1 LRGIAGLSRV
11 CDVAAG
17 EILMTANGWL
27 QIFFV
32 LLVVFLVTKPLGL
45 FMARVFARKRTWL
58 DPVMRPVEK
67 ILYKLTGVDESHEM
81 EWKEYA
87 LALILFSGVSMIL
100 LYVLQRVQAWLPW
113 NPQKLP
119 GVAPALAF
127 NTAASFTTNTNWQ
140 NYVPE
145 STMSYMTQMV
155 GLAYHNWVSAA
166 AGLALAIAFIRGIS
180 RREQKTIGNFWVDLV
195 RGTLWVLAPLCLI
208 GALLLVSQGVV
219 QNLKP
224 YDTVQL
230 LDPYE
235 TPQLGADGK
244 PVNGPDGKPV
254 MQTVSQQV
262 IAQGPTA
269 SQEIIK
275 ELGTN
280 GGGFFNANSAHPF
293 ENPTPFTNFLEIF
306 CILAIPSALTYTLGT
321 ATGSRRHGWAIWSA
335 MALLFLAGVTTA
347 YWAEARG
354 NPLVTAAAQHGAG
367 QSASSIQ
374 PAGNFEGKEVRF
386 GIANSA
392 LFATVTTD
400 TSCGAVNSMHDSF
413 TPLGGMVPLI
423 NLMLGEVIFGGVG
436 AGMYGML
443 VFVILSVFIAGL
455 MVGRTPEYLG
465 KKIEAYDVKMAML
478 VILIFPLVILVFT
491 AISVLY
497 TFGTSAI
504 ANAGPHGF
512 TEILYAFTSSVANNG
527 SAFNGLSGNTAWYNT
542 SLGMAML
549 LGRFMMVLPVLAI
562 AGNLARK
569 KQAPATLGTFPVT
582 GPLFTVLLIGVVVIV
597 GALTFFPAL
606 SLGPVLEH
614 LLMQAGKT
622 F

>member
-1 LRGIAGLSRV
+1 
-11 CDVAAG
+11 
-17 EILMTANGWL
+17 MTANGWL
-27 QIFFV
+27 QILVF
-32 LLVVFLVTKPLGL
+32 LLVVFLATKPLGT
-45 FMARVFARKRTWL
+45 FMARVFGRERTWL
-58 DPVMRPVEK
+58 DPVMRPVERTV
-67 ILYKLTGVDESHEM
+67 YRLTGVDESHEM
-81 EWKEYA
+81 GWKEYA
-87 LALILFSGVSMIL
+87 LAWLLFSGVSMIL
-100 LYVLQRVQAWLPW
+100 LYVLERVQLWLPW
-113 NPQKLP
+113 NPQKLA
-119 GVAPALAF
+119 GVPPALAF

-140 NYVPE
+140 NYSGE
-145 STMSYMTQMV
+145 TTMSYLTQMV

-166 AGLALAIAFIRGIS
+166 AGMALAIAFIRGIS

-195 RGTLWVLAPLCLI
+195 RGTLWVLAPLCLV

-230 LDPYE
+230 VDPYQ

-293 ENPTPFTNFLEIF
+293 ENPTPFTNFLEMF
-306 CILAIPSALTYTLGT
+306 CIFAIPSAFTYTLGT
-321 ATGSRRHGWAIWSA
+321 MTGSRRHGWAVWAA

-354 NPLVTAAAQHGAG
+354 NPLITSAAKHSSQHPLAG
-367 QSASSIQ
+367 QGV
-374 PAGNFEGKEVRF
+374 GNLEGKEVRF
-386 GIANSA
+386 GVVNSA

-400 TSCGAVNSMHDSF
+400 TSCGAVNSQHDSF

-423 NLMLGEVIFGGVG
+423 NLMLSEVIFGGVG

-443 VFVILSVFIAGL
+443 IFVILSVFIAGL

-478 VILIFPLVILVFT
+478 VVLIFPLVILVFT

-497 TFGTSAI
+497 SFGTSSM

-512 TEILYAFTSSVANNG
+512 TEVLYAFTSSAANNG
-527 SAFNGLSGNTAWYNT
+527 SAFGGLNGNTPWYNT
-542 SLGMAML
+542 SLGLTML
-549 LGRFMMVLPVLAI
+549 LGRFMMALPMLAI
-562 AGNLARK
+562 AGNLAGK
-569 KQAPATLGTFPVT
+569 KQTPATLGTFPVT
-582 GPLFTVLLIGVVVIV
+582 GPLFSVLLIGVVLIV

-606 SLGPVLEH
+606 SLGPILEH
-614 LLMQAGKT
+614 LLMVAGKT